1 MPHGGNLA
9 YATWVRSGPGLRVL
23 SAEQFAAELDAL
35 TGIYALAMDA
45 PASEL
50 PGRISIMER
59 HAGYPA
65 FCAVVAVL
73 PCEPGGLDGPGGPA
87 DLGAQDHDRDPDEAE
102 PSWGSRSGELIAA
115 EGDRAVLTAA
125 EGDRA
130 VLTAAEGDRAARTA
144 AEGDRA
150 ALIGFAYGFHGSA
163 GQWWHDVVRESI
175 TTQHGRE
182 AAGHWLGDS
191 FEFAEVHVHPDH
203 QGRGTGRAMMHTLA
217 ARRPERTAVLSTPDG
232 QTRARRLY
240 RSLGFADL
248 LPAFTFPGTG
258 PSYAIMGAALPLR
271 DEPPLPGRS
280 ASPSRW

>member
-1 MPHGGNLA
+1 MRPAGNLA

-23 SAEQFAAELDAL
+23 NAEQFAAELDAL

-50 PGRISIMER
+50 PGRTSIMER

-73 PCEPGGLDGPGGPA
+73 PRGANGPGGPGGPNGPGGR
-87 DLGAQDHDRDPDEAE
+87 DGQRDPAAPTDPEGHPAT
-102 PSWGSRSGELIAA
+102 LTDA
-115 EGDRAVLTAA
+115 EGDR
-125 EGDRA
+125 G
-130 VLTAAEGDRAARTA
+130 
-144 AEGDRA
+144 

-163 GQWWHDVVRESI
+163 GQWWHDVVRQSI

-191 FEFAEVHVHPDH
+191 FEFAEVHVHPDY

-217 ARRPERTAVLSTPDG
+217 AGRPERTAVLSTPDG

-271 DEPPLPGRS
+271 DEPPLAGRP
-280 ASPSRW
+280 ANPSRW